1 MVDNSLPGW
10 DKGLQPLNALGVFYV
25 GFDIVWT
32 LLVLW
37 GLIVLWRNKT
47 VPSVRMRNVPLATC
61 SVIFLHG
68 YGGFYILAYPLKG
81 AISCDLEFWFMCG
94 VLPIGIALFQ
104 ASNIQLLNV
113 ATLQQRFL
121 RDDGTTNDPTPEEI
135 RCPFNK
141 FRCWWTHLTWA
152 KQTMFGIGFGMFL
165 ELASSLLIYIG
176 SRKFNSHGLWS
187 KYENRLQCRQGI
199 EWLPTII
206 WQFFWSWIF
215 APCVLFKIRN
225 IKDVHCWRLQTSLCI
240 VAGLIALPM
249 WLGSLYSPNLSYRQM
264 NTYWG
269 PPLWF
274 LPGIMMMELATLF
287 FPFYEVMFIRKI
299 QARASQTMGD
309 LEALR
314 SSGSLSKN
322 NNRDYSLA
330 ALEKVLDSDSPRFL
344 HFAATHDFSGE
355 NIMFLNH
362 VRDWKAAWGRSPANM
377 KLKKPN
383 ADEMESYRRHLY
395 NVAIEIYVTYV
406 HLFGAEF
413 PINIESDIYRDL
425 KNVFMP
431 AAMTL
436 MKLPKRKPSQSGICP
451 VTSDIE
457 ATAGSFLVQLPH
469 DNDQNE
475 QKTPAQEYEDILYR
489 GHQNIINMVPRLPPN
504 TLIPDSF
511 NENVY
516 DRAAASVKVLV
527 LRNTWPKFVD
537 HEASIHESVAAAS
550 EPLFRVSG
558 FNNVTRLWKTQRDA
572 TERNYHEK
580 RARRYETSRP
590 LSSPDITISMAL
602 FPSPHPLICFLCF
615 ASFVQRGGIWH
626 FLTG

>member
-81 AISCDLEFWFMCG
+81 SISCDLEFWFMCG

-187 KYENRLQCRQGI
+187 K
-199 EWLPTII
+199 
-206 WQFFWSWIF
+206 
-215 APCVLFKIRN
+215 
-225 IKDVHCWRLQTSLCI
+225 
-240 VAGLIALPM
+240 LIALPM